1 MAKKL
6 FFPKG
11 VSSEGHEDEMYLSLG
26 NYAGDQVVD
35 LEDGPDIVPFSAER
49 YKDLTGFALP
59 SVYLLSRTKQ
69 SVEDDNSDDE
79 HLLKPV
85 FESSCVEDTKEL
97 SEPSALIGS
106 SSERK
111 AFFDNLEQLVAES
124 AAIDTAKQEASE
136 AAEERRAQMDKEIAK
151 AREEVKELEELR
163 MRRERRV
170 PCEPTA
176 NGVVVSVRHIY
187 LGVVTR
193 RFPSSGT
200 MCGVYDWI
208 GSLSQTPKYFRLT
221 KMPISCCCTQA

>member
-1 MAKKL
+1 M
-6 FFPKG
+6 
-11 VSSEGHEDEMYLSLG
+11 
-26 NYAGDQVVD
+26 
-35 LEDGPDIVPFSAER
+35 
-49 YKDLTGFALP
+49 
-59 SVYLLSRTKQ
+59 
-69 SVEDDNSDDE
+69 
-79 HLLKPV
+79 
-85 FESSCVEDTKEL
+85 
-97 SEPSALIGS
+97 IGS

-187 LGVVTR
+187 LGVVTC

>member
-1 MAKKL
+1 M
-6 FFPKG
+6 
-11 VSSEGHEDEMYLSLG
+11 
-26 NYAGDQVVD
+26 
-35 LEDGPDIVPFSAER
+35 PFSAER

-59 SVYLLSRTKQ
+59 SVYLLSRSKQ

-124 AAIDTAKQEASE
+124 AAIDTAKQEARE
-136 AAEERRAQMDKEIAK
+136 AAEKERRAQMDEEIAK

-176 NGVVVSVRHIY
+176 NGVVVSVRHIH

-221 KMPISCCCTQA
+221 KMPISCCTQA